1 MAINQK
7 RNWLI
12 GYDIKCPRRLNKIH
26 RRLKQEAIPVQY
38 SLFLY
43 QGDRKQTRTLL
54 DQLALLMNLKEDDLR
69 AYPIPN
75 NPEIHHIGQSGMLD
89 HIILTDDI
97 HGDTLSIIKRQ

>member
-12 GYDIKCPRRLNKIH
+12 GYDIADPRRLNKIH
-26 RRLKQEAIPVQY
+26 RRLSKEALPVQY

-43 QGDRKQTRTLL
+43 HGHINDTRKLL
-54 DQLALLMNLKEDDLR
+54 DELALIMNTKEDDLR

-75 NPEIHHIGQSGMLD
+75 NAEINHIGQSGMLD
-89 HIILTDDI
+89 RIILTDEI
-97 HGDTLSIIKRQ
+97 YGETLRIIKFR

>member
-12 GYDIKCPRRLNKIH
+12 GYDIACPRRLNKIH
-26 RRLKQEAIPVQY
+26 RRLSKDALPVQY

-43 QGDRKQTRTLL
+43 NGDRRETRKLL
-54 DQLALLMNLKEDDLR
+54 DELALIMNAKEDDLR

-75 NPEIHHIGQSGMLD
+75 NAEINHIGQSGILD
-89 HIILTDDI
+89 RIILTDDVY
-97 HGDTLSIIKRQ
+97 GETLSVIKLR